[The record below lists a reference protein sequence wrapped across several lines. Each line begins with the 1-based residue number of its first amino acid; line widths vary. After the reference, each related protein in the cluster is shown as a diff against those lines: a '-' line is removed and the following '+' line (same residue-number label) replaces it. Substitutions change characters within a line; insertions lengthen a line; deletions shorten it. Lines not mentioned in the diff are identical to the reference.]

1 MFLKDDRCSQR
12 ATPTHLL
19 SPFLTDEDSAAGV
32 EEDDRGVE
40 EFGLFGGEVG
50 LVAEVDAV
58 GAGEEGDREGG
69 DRGIQ
74 NFRRL
79 RSNIEISVTIGDLA
93 NHKRNSFRNTMKQIN
108 FSSIA

>member
-1 MFLKDDRCSQR
+1 M
-12 ATPTHLL
+12 ATSTHLFFT
-19 SPFLTDEDSAAGV
+19 FLTDEDFAAGV

-50 LVAEVDAV
+50 LVAEVEAV

-74 NFRRL
+74 NFGRSL
-79 RSNIEISVTIGDLA
+79 SNIEISDTIG
-93 NHKRNSFRNTMKQIN
+93 NSVNRKRKSYNNTMRPIN